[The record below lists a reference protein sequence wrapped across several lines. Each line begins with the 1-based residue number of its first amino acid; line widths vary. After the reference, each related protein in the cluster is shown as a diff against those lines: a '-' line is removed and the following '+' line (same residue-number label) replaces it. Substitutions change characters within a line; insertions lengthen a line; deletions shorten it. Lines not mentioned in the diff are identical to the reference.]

1 MNLFRVVSFFILS
14 CLQLYCRSQ
23 DSVRVSRPFYASGG
37 VGQLIT
43 VDQGTLRIPTASG
56 GQITAGIGP
65 LGRFYVEGQASIH
78 RLLGVRQAVKNGYL
92 KSYGVRLGIVPF
104 RPVPI
109 FFYGGVGYHVYDL
122 TYDKVEAVGVTIL
135 PSIRSKRKME
145 HWVIGASYQVVKNFE
160 VEFAYRVEP
169 IWRDR
174 GDSYRVSMATYYKYI
189 SIGVN
194 YWLNKYNK
202 FPPFKRD

>member
-1 MNLFRVVSFFILS
+1 MIFFRFVPFCIFS
-14 CLQLYCRSQ
+14 CLQLYCMAQ
-23 DSVRVSRPFYASGG
+23 DAARVSRTFYATAG

-65 LGRFYVEGQASIH
+65 LGRFYFEGQASIH
-78 RLLGVRQAVKNGYL
+78 RLLGVSQAVKNGYL
-92 KSYGVRLGIVPF
+92 KSYGVRLGVIPF
-104 RPVPI
+104 KPVPI
-109 FFYGGVGYHVYDL
+109 YFFAGLGIHVYDL
-122 TYDKVEAVGVTIL
+122 TYQEIEAAGVTIL
-135 PSIRSKRKME
+135 PSFRSKKNME
-145 HWVIGASYQVVKNFE
+145 YKVFGASYQIVKNCE

-169 IWRDR
+169 IWIEFKHLHRE
-174 GDSYRVSMATYYKYI
+174 SATTYYSFI

-194 YWLNKYNK
+194 YWLNKYKK

>member
-14 CLQLYCRSQ
+14 CLQLYGRSQ
-23 DSVRVSRPFYASGG
+23 DSVRVSRPFYATGG

-92 KSYGVRLGIVPF
+92 KSYGVRLGVIPF
-104 RPVPI
+104 KPVPI
-109 FFYGGVGYHVYDL
+109 CFFAGLGAHVYDL
-122 TYDKVEAVGVTIL
+122 TYHEIEAAGVTFL
-135 PSIRSKRKME
+135 PSFRSKKEMKYK
-145 HWVIGASYQVVKNFE
+145 VIGASYQVVKNFE

-169 IWRDR
+169 IWIEFKHYHRE
-174 GDSYRVSMATYYKYI
+174 SATTYYSFI